1 MYWHTLIVHDGTRAR
16 FLNNNISRFESAFR
30 CNCCHRCGSLSYS
43 TMKSIDTSY
52 TMNPCLSVPDKTIHK
67 HTLTHYGKQQ
77 FLHDDHTGN
86 NNYNDNC
93 NDNDNCNC
101 NYNYNENEYE
111 NENDNDNNDLFDCN
125 NDISNE
131 VYYILCDGCFYFLN
145 DIVGSTDKMSS
156 MTYLYFTSKHTHPLR
171 KTNYYNNPI
180 HDCDKLYS
188 NIQGEIP
195 LSQNKMLMT
204 SIPTF
209 REKFSSLRTRCL

>member
-1 MYWHTLIVHDGTRAR
+1 MSNERMYWHTLIVHYGTRAR

-52 TMNPCLSVPDKTIHK
+52 TMNPRLSVPDKTIHK

-93 NDNDNCNC
+93 NC
-101 NYNYNENEYE
+101 NYNYNENEY
-111 NENDNDNNDLFDCN
+111 ENDNDNNDLFDCN

-131 VYYILCDGCFYFLN
+131 VNYILCDACFYFLN
-145 DIVGSTDKMSS
+145 DIVGSTDKMSN
-156 MTYLYFTSKHTHPLR
+156 MTYL
-171 KTNYYNNPI
+171 
-180 HDCDKLYS
+180 
-188 NIQGEIP
+188 
-195 LSQNKMLMT
+195 
-204 SIPTF
+204 
-209 REKFSSLRTRCL
+209 

>member
-1 MYWHTLIVHDGTRAR
+1 M
-16 FLNNNISRFESAFR
+16 
-30 CNCCHRCGSLSYS
+30 GSDNFFMMTILVMI
-43 TMKSIDTSY
+43 TVTVTITI
-52 TMNPCLSVPDKTIHK
+52 TVTITKTI
-67 HTLTHYGKQQ
+67 
-77 FLHDDHTGN
+77 
-86 NNYNDNC
+86 
-93 NDNDNCNC
+93 
-101 NYNYNENEYE
+101 YE

-131 VYYILCDGCFYFLN
+131 VNYILCDACFYFLN

-171 KTNYYNNPI
+171 KTNNNPI
-180 HDCDKLYS
+180 YDCDKLYS
-188 NIQGEIP
+188 NIQGEIL

>member
-1 MYWHTLIVHDGTRAR
+1 
-16 FLNNNISRFESAFR
+16 
-30 CNCCHRCGSLSYS
+30 
-43 TMKSIDTSY
+43 MKSIDTSY

-67 HTLTHYGKQQ
+67 HTLTHYGKRQ

-93 NDNDNCNC
+93 NY
-101 NYNYNENEYE
+101 NYNYNKNEYE

-131 VYYILCDGCFYFLN
+131 VYFILCDGCFYFLN

-171 KTNYYNNPI
+171 KTNNNPI
-180 HDCDKLYS
+180 YDCDIIFQHSGRNSPLSEQNAYDPYS
-188 NIQGEIP
+188 NIQGEIL
-195 LSQNKMLMT
+195 LSEQDAYDL
-204 SIPTF
+204 
-209 REKFSSLRTRCL
+209 